1 MPVQSF
7 QSLLDPANLTRIEPF
22 PLLAKTAV
30 EGFLSGMHRSV
41 FHGFG
46 SEFLQYRHYTQG
58 EDLKYVDWKLFARS
72 DRLHSKVFQEETN
85 MNVYLVVDA
94 SASMDYQGERA
105 VCSKARYAAMIAACF
120 AYIAAKQGD
129 NISLLSYSEQVDGF
143 LEPGHRNQQLQ
154 RVLLQLARSR
164 PQGSAN
170 HELALDFLEKQ
181 VGNRGLV
188 ILLSDMLEGENVLPR
203 RLSRLRLLHCD
214 CIALQILDPDELELP
229 RRPSA
234 RFEDLENEAEVL
246 TSPAQ
251 VAESYEQQM
260 QGFIEDIRARF
271 QQEQVD
277 TLQLSST
284 HNLGAALAAYL
295 HHRERRG

>member
-1 MPVQSF
+1 MPAQSS
-7 QSLLDPANLTRIEPF
+7 QTLLDPANLTRIEPF

-58 EDLKYVDWKLFARS
+58 EDLKYVDWKLYARS

-94 SASMDYQGERA
+94 SASMDYQGEQA
-105 VCSKARYAAMIAACF
+105 PCSKARYAAMIAACF
-120 AYIAAKQGD
+120 AYIASKQGD
-129 NISLLSYSEQVDGF
+129 NISLLCYNEQIDAY

-164 PQGSAN
+164 PRGGAD
-170 HELALDFLEKQ
+170 HEQALDFLENQ

-188 ILLSDMLEGENVLPR
+188 ILLSDMLEGEAVLPR

-214 CIALQILDPDELELP
+214 CIALQILDPDELQLP
-229 RRPSA
+229 RRASA
-234 RFEDLENEAEVL
+234 RFVDLESQAEVL
-246 TSPAQ
+246 TSPERIG
-251 VAESYEQQM
+251 ESYDVQM
-260 QGFIEDIRARF
+260 QSFLETLKTGFQR
-271 QQEQVD
+271 EQVD
-277 TLQLSST
+277 TLRLST
-284 HNLGAALAAYL
+284 TQNLGAALAAYL
-295 HHRERRG
+295 HHRERRA

>member
-1 MPVQSF
+1 MPVQAS

-94 SASMDYQGERA
+94 SASMDYQGEQA
-105 VCSKARYAAMIAACF
+105 SCSKARYAAMIAACF
-120 AYIAAKQGD
+120 AYMAAKQGD
-129 NISLLSYSEQVDGF
+129 NISLLCYNEQINGY

-154 RVLLQLARSR
+154 RVLLELARSR
-164 PQGSAN
+164 PRGEAR
-170 HELALDFLEKQ
+170 HEQALDFLENQ

-214 CIALQILDPDELELP
+214 CIALQILDPDELRLP

-234 RFEDLENEAEVL
+234 RFEDLESQAEVL
-246 TSPAQ
+246 TSPERI
-251 VAESYEQQM
+251 AESYDAQM
-260 QGFIEDIRARF
+260 QGFLETLKTGF
-271 QQEQVD
+271 QREQVD
-277 TLQLSST
+277 TLRLLTTQ
-284 HNLGAALAAYL
+284 NLGAALAAYL
-295 HHRERRG
+295 HHREKRA